1 MRILIFGI
9 PRSGTSSLFKF
20 LTKSL
25 PKNYTISYEPYKR
38 LLETPPL
45 DNLLVKTVLTDE
57 IILKNGETLLD
68 HSKRIIEQFDK
79 IIYIKRKN
87 IHNTI
92 KSFSDFQQ
100 PDLPKEISDIDSD
113 EKIRRWTT
121 IFNELTIGKKIYYY
135 ENIYT
140 EKPSEEIIE
149 RCNYL
154 NIDFNQNIFNKTLHL
169 KNKEMDE
176 KKIRTII

>member
-20 LTKSL
+20 LTISL
-25 PKNYTISYEPYKR
+25 PKKYTISYEPYKR
-38 LLETPPL
+38 LLELPPL

-57 IILKNGETLLD
+57 IILKEEETLLN
-68 HSKRIIEQFDK
+68 HSKRIIKQFDK

-87 IHNTI
+87 VDNTI

-113 EKIRRWTT
+113 EKIRRWTI
-121 IFNELTIGKKIYYY
+121 IFDEITLGQKIYYY
-135 ENIYT
+135 EDIYT
-140 EKPSEEIIE
+140 EKPGKDIIE
-149 RCNYL
+149 LCDYL
-154 NIDFNQNIFNKTLHL
+154 NIDFNLNKFNETLHL
-169 KNKEMDE
+169 KNKEMNE
-176 KKIRTII
+176 KKIRTIF